1 MNRTRRLRV
10 IIKYSDMEVSEKDF
24 TLSKVKL
31 LPKGGI
37 QAEYQVMQVVGEEA
51 TVIDRSETS
60 SRDVHPDLLGLFESL
75 RAIVARVLN
84 ITAFLS
90 LTDGIGLNESQ
101 VQSLRDYAE
110 LLTKNIDV
118 RGVSWSGTDENEG
131 VVITAVLET
140 PNGLKTCV
148 NTPRIKL
155 GQVSFGFEEE
165 LSKIVSEI
173 DSEVY
178 AYLFQGKQAQLS
190 LFGENNDLPEA

>member
-1 MNRTRRLRV
+1 
-10 IIKYSDMEVSEKDF
+10 MEVSEKDF

-37 QAEYQVMQVVGEEA
+37 QAEYQVMQVVGEEE